1 MVEDELE
8 SPSEPRCP
16 HSKKKSNVCTKE
28 KCPLPAC
35 SSKTDSSDDAVK
47 LAHDINNML
56 LVIQNT
62 LELAWGHSD
71 HHEDSQAVKTIKMA
85 VEQASHLAGQIMESR
100 SNISEISVKAILSA
114 EFIASH
120 KSLLCAVAAHNV
132 TVHVT
137 AAENLPA
144 IEVNEGQLCD
154 VLMNLVKNASEAYG
168 DKHGSVQLSVH
179 PETMNSRLEKVFS
192 RGGCQPKH
200 GKGIVFTV
208 KDHGPGVEMAR
219 IDSLLSGTY
228 STKVSGHGIGLVN
241 VMDFVKS
248 SKGGVAIESTLGAG
262 FTIRLWIPERE
273 RQTTPNH
280 RKSKQKNTPYR
291 ERVDLKT
298 DRKPCILM
306 LDDDLAILQSSAL
319 LLGSMNTDVLTVSN
333 SEDAFKI
340 FSANKDKI
348 DIVFLDANVGDSTTL
363 PVLESLKNLDPL
375 MPCIIVSGYAESKI
389 RSLFNPDLYNG
400 FLGKPYTRSDITKI
414 LYQQIRIR

>member
-1 MVEDELE
+1 
-8 SPSEPRCP
+8 
-16 HSKKKSNVCTKE
+16 
-28 KCPLPAC
+28 
-35 SSKTDSSDDAVK
+35 
-47 LAHDINNML
+47 
-56 LVIQNT
+56 
-62 LELAWGHSD
+62 
-71 HHEDSQAVKTIKMA
+71 
-85 VEQASHLAGQIMESR
+85 
-100 SNISEISVKAILSA
+100 
-114 EFIASH
+114 
-120 KSLLCAVAAHNV
+120 
-132 TVHVT
+132 
-137 AAENLPA
+137 
-144 IEVNEGQLCD
+144 
-154 VLMNLVKNASEAYG
+154 
-168 DKHGSVQLSVH
+168 
-179 PETMNSRLEKVFS
+179 
-192 RGGCQPKH
+192 
-200 GKGIVFTV
+200 
-208 KDHGPGVEMAR
+208 MAR
-219 IDSLLSGTY
+219 IDSLLSGAY

-241 VMDFVKS
+241 VTDFVKS

-280 RKSKQKNTPYR
+280 RKSKQNNTPYR